1 MLREDRHTHHLGALH
16 QQHLEAEGLR
26 NRQGSFYTPSHI
38 VEGLLDVCLAPILE
52 ERSGD
57 LSALARVR
65 VLDPACGSGNFLAG
79 AARRIV
85 QSLVSA
91 GAQPSVAVRIAFSEC
106 IIGVDIDESAVL
118 LSRQALALESGTV
131 LDQADLESNVIVA
144 DALDMD
150 FSDGPLQLFASEDS
164 PNWARLMED
173 WGSESGF
180 DLVVGN
186 PPFLS
191 QLSSSTARSKAQ
203 TYREH
208 SRFGSAVGKLTDTS
222 AVFLL
227 LGAKL
232 TRTRGTVC
240 MIQPLSFLAAR
251 DAAGVRETLIRTG
264 SLTHVWVARER
275 VFDAEVDVC
284 AVVSRPDVEQGSVE
298 LLTGPEFL
306 SGPSVLLGPEDA
318 STWSRLLAAT
328 SGVPR
333 RNLATEGV
341 VADVATATS
350 DFRDFYYGIS
360 PHVVEGASSGN
371 SLPRV
376 LTVGLIDIAVIRWG
390 EQSTRIN
397 KRRFERPHLEVSELD
412 LGLKRRVEELLVPK
426 VVLATQTRTLE
437 AAVDEDGV
445 FVPSVPVVSIIPQAI
460 DLWHLVAAVNA
471 PPVLL
476 VALQRHSGSGLGAE
490 ALRLSARDALALPLP
505 RDDQAWSEAA
515 RLIEAVTRSR
525 AGKERAAL
533 LREYASAASAA
544 YGCAGDQELID
555 WWWGR
560 LPRGDRDSQERLGT
574 PSGSLQSD

>member
-52 ERSGD
+52 ELSGD

-79 AARRIV
+79 AARRIA

-91 GAQPSVAVRIAFSEC
+91 GAQPSDAIRMAFSEC
-106 IIGVDIDESAVL
+106 IVGIDIDESAVL
-118 LSRQALALESGTV
+118 LARQALALETGTI
-131 LDQADLESNVIVA
+131 LNQTDLESNVIVA
-144 DALDMD
+144 DALEVA
-150 FSDGPLQLFASEDS
+150 FGDGPLQLFAEEES
-164 PNWARLMED
+164 PNWARLMKY
-173 WGSESGF
+173 WGSDSGF

-203 TYREH
+203 SYREH

-232 TRTRGTVC
+232 TRTQGTVC

-251 DAAGVRETLIRTG
+251 DAAGVREALIKTG
-264 SLTHVWVARER
+264 SLTHVWIARER

-284 AVVSRPDVEQGSVE
+284 AVVSRTGVDQGCVE
-298 LLTGPEFL
+298 LLTGPEFS
-306 SGPSVLLGPEDA
+306 SGPSVLLGAEDA

-350 DFRDFYYGIS
+350 DFRDFYYGIAPQVIEQPS
-360 PHVVEGASSGN
+360 PAAGS
-371 SLPRV
+371 PRV
-376 LTVGLIDIAVIRWG
+376 LTVGLIDIAAIHWG
-390 EQSTRIN
+390 QQATRIN
-397 KRRFERPHLEVSELD
+397 KQRFERPCLDVSELETAH
-412 LGLKRRVEELLVPK
+412 RRRAEELLVPK

-437 AAVDEDGV
+437 AAVDELGEY
-445 FVPSVPVVSIIPQAI
+445 VPSVPVVSIIPHDV
-460 DLWHLVAAVNA
+460 DLWRLVAALNA

-476 VALQRHSGSGLGAE
+476 IAFQRHSGSGLGAD

-505 RDDQAWSEAA
+505 RDEGAWAEAA
-515 RLIEAVTRSR
+515 SLMEAVSQSR
-525 AGKERAAL
+525 TGSRRASL
-533 LREYASAASAA
+533 LREYAAAASAA
-544 YGCAGDQELID
+544 YGCNGDQELID

-574 PSGSLQSD
+574 PSGSLKSD